1 MEEQTVQ
8 ELLSLQEL
16 DASIAQLRQ
25 ERRQLEAE
33 LEEIRERA
41 AKWSSGEDEQ
51 QGRVDEAALEL
62 RRAERKVQA
71 GRETVRRLKERAK
84 GLRHTR
90 EVEAA
95 RSELDA
101 ALENLDEA
109 ETAMLEGMQQHDR
122 ARIRQEEIDR
132 QYGEER
138 RETEARTME
147 VNARIEEIAAE
158 LDRLEGRR
166 GATAGRIDDSVR
178 SAYDRVR
185 GGRTAQALA
194 PVIDGCCGH
203 CYTAIPLQRQAEI
216 RAGRKLVVC
225 EGCGVILHADQ

>member
-16 DASIAQLRQ
+16 DAEIARLRE
-25 ERRQLEAE
+25 ERRELEAE

-41 AKWSSGEDEQ
+41 ARWSSGETEQ

-84 GLRHTR
+84 GLQRSR

-95 RSELDA
+95 KSELDA
-101 ALENLDEA
+101 ALENLDDA

-122 ARIRQEEIDR
+122 ERIRQEEIDR
-132 QYGEER
+132 QFGEER
-138 RETEARTME
+138 RETETRTVE
-147 VNARIEEIAAE
+147 VNARIQEIGAE

-166 GATAGRIDDSVR
+166 GATAERIDDSVR

-194 PVIDGCCGH
+194 PVIEGCCGH